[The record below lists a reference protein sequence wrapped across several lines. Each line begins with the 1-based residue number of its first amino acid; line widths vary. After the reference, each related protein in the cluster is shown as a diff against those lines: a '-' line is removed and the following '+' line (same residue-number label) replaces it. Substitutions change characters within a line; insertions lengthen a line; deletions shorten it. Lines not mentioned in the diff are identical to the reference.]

1 MVSPAAEVEID
12 ARLVRALLA
21 EQHPDLAD
29 LPLRPFAEG
38 WDNALWSVGDDLLA
52 RLPRRALGA
61 ALVAHEQRW
70 LPELAPALPLP
81 IPVPVRVG
89 RPSTVYPWS
98 WSVVP
103 RFEGEPADRQPAC
116 DADVVAAQLGGFLRA
131 LHVPAPPDAPR
142 NPYRG
147 VPLVDR
153 SNAFEARLTDLVREI
168 DVDAVRA
175 VWEHAIAAPPQT
187 GPPVWLHGDP
197 HPANVL
203 IADGALA
210 AVIDFG
216 DLCAG
221 DPATDLAGAWMLLP
235 PAALPSFV
243 AAYAG
248 PDGLDPDLER
258 RALGWAVL
266 FGVLL
271 LAIGLDDRPTYSPI
285 GRRTLEHAIA
295 HADQTGI

>member
-1 MVSPAAEVEID
+1 MVSPEAEVEID
-12 ARLVRALLA
+12 APLVRALLA

-29 LPLRPFAEG
+29 LPLRPFDEG
-38 WDNALWSVGDDLLA
+38 WDNALWRVGDELLA
-52 RLPRRALGA
+52 RLPRRAA
-61 ALVAHEQRW
+61 AAGLVVAEQRW

-89 RPSTVYPWS
+89 RPSADYPWS

-103 RFEGEPADRQPAC
+103 HLGGEPADRQPPM
-116 DADVVAAQLGGFLRA
+116 DADAVAIRLGGFLRA

-147 VPLVDR
+147 VPLSVR
-153 SNAFEARLTDLVREI
+153 TELFEQRMAELGTTI
-168 DVDAVRA
+168 DGDAVRA
-175 VWEHAIAAPPQT
+175 VWEWALAAPPPS

-197 HPANVL
+197 HPANLL
-203 IADGALA
+203 IAGGTLA
-210 AVIDFG
+210 AVVDFG

-235 PAALPSFV
+235 SSALPRFV

-258 RALGWAVL
+258 RALGWAVV

-271 LAIGLDDRPTYSPI
+271 LAIGLDDRPTYAPI
-285 GRRTLEHAIA
+285 GHRTLGHAVA
-295 HADQTGI
+295 HASIG